1 MKISPLFPG
10 QRELILIIYPF
21 SLLLVN
27 YLLAGAWRRGIYA
40 LVKDA
45 RGYYYAFCLVC
56 LHFLFLLIFPQL
68 GASKWHR
75 VRSACIF
82 RVLCDIERSSRSA
95 SSVADQKPHDI
106 MCNGCTPYIGFPKK
120 NREYLQACITRP
132 LLETCGAV
140 DVGSVTTP
148 YPAH

>member
-120 NREYLQACITRP
+120 TGNICRRVLQDLSLKRVGQ
-132 LLETCGAV
+132 LN
-140 DVGSVTTP
+140 VGSVTTP